1 MRWVN
6 DDELFDLIRNRL
18 FTAVIGDIMDK
29 LGMLHQF
36 LSPAIQPLSPQ
47 MFVAGRAMP
56 VLEEDTEAGG
66 PGQFERTKDKPF
78 GLMLEA
84 LDDLK
89 KNEVYLCTGSS
100 PRYALWG
107 ELMSVRA
114 MKLGAAGAI
123 VDGYSRD
130 TKGIQALGFP
140 VFSYGR
146 FAQDQAPRGRVVDFR
161 STVHI
166 GGVRIQDG
174 DIIVGDLDGVCVVPK
189 QAEKEVIMS
198 ALEKARE
205 EKLVRK
211 ALEQGMSAG
220 EAFKLYGI
228 L

>member
-1 MRWVN
+1 MRWAN
-6 DDELFDLIRNRL
+6 DNELFDLIRNRL

-29 LGMLHQF
+29 LGMLNQF
-36 LSPAIQPLSPQ
+36 LPPAIQPLSLQ
-47 MFVAGRAMP
+47 MFVAGRAMT
-56 VLEEDTEAGG
+56 VLEEDMDAGE
-66 PGQFERTKDKPF
+66 PGQKERIKDKPF

-84 LDDLK
+84 LDDVK
-89 KNEVYLCTGSS
+89 ENEVYLCTGSS
-100 PRYALWG
+100 PLYALWG

-130 TKGIQALGFP
+130 TNGIRALGFP

-166 GGVRIQDG
+166 DGVRIQDG

-189 QAEKEVIMS
+189 QAEKEVIIS
-198 ALEKARE
+198 ALEKGRE

-211 ALEQGMSAG
+211 ALEQGMSAR
-220 EAFKLYGI
+220 EAFELYGI

>member
-6 DDELFDLIRNRL
+6 DNELFDLIRDRL

-36 LSPAIQPLSPQ
+36 LHPAIQPLSLQ

-56 VLEEDTEAGG
+56 VTEEDRDSVE
-66 PGQFERTKDKPF
+66 PGEIELTKDKPF

-89 KNEVYLCTGSS
+89 ENEVYLCTGSS

-114 MKLGAAGAI
+114 KKLGAAGAV

-130 TKGIQALGFP
+130 TNGIQALGFP

-174 DIIVGDLDGVCVVPK
+174 DIIVGDLDGVCVVPRH
-189 QAEKEVIMS
+189 AEEEVIMAS
-198 ALEKARE
+198 LERAQG

-211 ALEQGMSAG
+211 ALEMGMSARQ
-220 EAFKLYGI
+220 AFEKYGI